1 MLNPFGMG
9 NVRGGLGQAQS
20 NQPYNFKGLEDRL
33 GKLETG
39 IAGLTDQFKNFQIPG
54 QQTVDPIYTGGTEP
68 NPLAPATP
76 TGGISSL
83 PEAQDTG
90 SVPPPTGGIQ
100 SLPGA
105 QASGQTLTRTRGP
118 LSLTEKLRN
127 EYRTET
133 GGPLT
138 MGEEWDARAKEMGFD
153 FRKQV
158 RQLDS
163 GEWAATGQGAD
174 HFNKLF
180 EEAGGVLDRPEYGAA
195 ARYGEGFTNWLGDKG
210 YQLHTEKDYRTEP
223 GYQSSP
229 GIGGLMGGKQDMSW
243 YTPYLSQY
251 AMTAEEMQDPEGTL
265 KARRNNLVWPT
276 GSDTGTSSGLPP
288 GLEGFR
294 GGKLNPKMTNLSNL
308 QQQGIPPIGLGG
320 GRERPGWTGQPR
332 PLQQALQAGVGSLQ
346 GPTQQ
351 KIKQGYQV

>member
-9 NVRGGLGQAQS
+9 NVRGGLGQTQS

-54 QQTVDPIYTGGTEP
+54 QEMVDPVYTGGTEP

-105 QASGQTLTRTRGP
+105 QASGQALTRTRGP

-180 EEAGGVLDRPEYGAA
+180 EEAGGVLDRPEFGAQ

-229 GIGGLMGGKQDMSW
+229 GIGGLMGGKTRHVLVHSLSVTIRYDRRGDAGSGRNTESKKEQPSLAYRIRYRYIEWSPSW
-243 YTPYLSQY
+243 I
-251 AMTAEEMQDPEGTL
+251 
-265 KARRNNLVWPT
+265 
-276 GSDTGTSSGLPP
+276 
-288 GLEGFR
+288 R
-294 GGKLNPKMTNLSNL
+294 G
-308 QQQGIPPIGLGG
+308 I
-320 GRERPGWTGQPR
+320 
-332 PLQQALQAGVGSLQ
+332 
-346 GPTQQ
+346 
-351 KIKQGYQV
+351 

>member
-1 MLNPFGMG
+1 MFNPFGMG
-9 NVRGGLGQAQS
+9 SARQGFGQQGS
-20 NQPYNFKGLEDRL
+20 NQPYDFKGLESRL
-33 GKLETG
+33 GKIETG
-39 IAGLTDQFKNFQIPG
+39 IAGLTEQFGNFKMPG
-54 QQTVDPIYTGGTEP
+54 QETVDPEYTGNAAP
-68 NPLAPATP
+68 DPLTTAA
-76 TGGISSL
+76 
-83 PEAQDTG
+83 
-90 SVPPPTGGIQ
+90 PTGGIQ

-105 QASGQTLTRTRGP
+105 QASGQALTRTRGP

-180 EEAGGVLDRPEYGAA
+180 EEAGGVLDRPEFGAQ

-210 YQLHTEKDYRTEP
+210 YQLHTEQEPDYMTQ
-223 GYQSSP
+223 GVTNQLS
-229 GIGGLMGGKQDMSW
+229 GTTQDMSW

-332 PLQQALQAGVGSLQ
+332 PLQQALQAGIGSLQ

-351 KIKQGYQV
+351 KIQGYMT

>member
-9 NVRGGLGQAQS
+9 NVRGGLGQTQS

-54 QQTVDPIYTGGTEP
+54 QEMVDPVYTGGTEP

-105 QASGQTLTRTRGP
+105 QASGQALTRTRGP

-180 EEAGGVLDRPEYGAA
+180 EEAGGVLDRPEFGAQ

-210 YQLHTEKDYRTEP
+210 YQLHTEQEPDYMTQ
-223 GYQSSP
+223 GVTNQLS
-229 GIGGLMGGKQDMSW
+229 GTTQDMSW

-308 QQQGIPPIGLGG
+308 QQQGIPPFSIGNPRGNDLRTPIGG
-320 GRERPGWTGQPR
+320 LTQPQQ
-332 PLQQALQAGVGSLQ
+332 QQALQAGIGSLQ

-351 KIKQGYQV
+351 KIQGYMT